1 MVKER
6 RRFIRIRSDVPVWLC
21 CRHPETGEVEYQ
33 AQTTIDISAG
43 GIQILGEGELPP
55 KGMTVE
61 LLLDLPDGQIP
72 VQATVKW
79 AREARVFRA
88 GMQFG
93 RKLALRRSI
102 GHYIERSLQRRAA
115 PFIESA
121 GLNRARMSPKKIR
134 SGWKSP
140 KRRKSQ

>member
-6 RRFIRIRSDVPVWLC
+6 RRFIRVRSDIPVWLC
-21 CRHPETGEVEYQ
+21 CRHPETGEIEYQ
-33 AQTTIDISAG
+33 AQTTVDISAG

-55 KGMTVE
+55 KGMCVE

-79 AREARVFRA
+79 ARAARLFRA

-93 RKLALRRSI
+93 RKRALRRSI
-102 GHYIERSLQRRAA
+102 AHYIERSIQRRAQ
-115 PFIESA
+115 PFSESL

-134 SGWKSP
+134 SGWKST

>member
-6 RRFIRIRSDVPVWLC
+6 RRFIRVRSDVPVWLC
-21 CRHPETGEVEYQ
+21 CRHPETGEIEYQ
-33 AQTTIDISAG
+33 AQTTVDISAG
-43 GIQILGEGELPP
+43 GIQVLGEGELPP

-79 AREARVFRA
+79 AREARLFRA

-93 RKLALRRSI
+93 RKRTLRRSI
-102 GHYIERSLQRRAA
+102 AHYIERSIQRRTE
-115 PFIESA
+115 PFVEPP

>member
-6 RRFIRIRSDVPVWLC
+6 RRFIRVRSDVPVWLC
-21 CRHPETGEVEYQ
+21 CRHPETGEIEYQ
-33 AQTTIDISAG
+33 AQTTVDISTG

-79 AREARVFRA
+79 SREARLFRV

-93 RKLALRRSI
+93 RKRILRRSI
-102 GHYIERSLQRRAA
+102 AHYIERSLQRRME
-115 PFIESA
+115 PFVGSP
-121 GLNRARMSPKKIR
+121 GLNRARMSSKKIR
-134 SGWKSP
+134 SGWKST
-140 KRRKSQ
+140 KRRKSK

>member
-6 RRFIRIRSDVPVWLC
+6 RRFIRVRSDIPVWLC
-21 CRHPETGEVEYQ
+21 CRHPETGEIEYQ

-55 KGMTVE
+55 RGMTVE

-88 GMQFG
+88 GMQFQ

-102 GHYIERSLQRRAA
+102 GHYIERTIQRRTE
-115 PFIESA
+115 PFLESA
-121 GLNRARMSPKKIR
+121 GFNNARMSPKKIR
-134 SGWKSP
+134 SIRKSP
-140 KRRKSQ
+140 KRRRSQ